1 MGNRS
6 PRREGYLETY
16 FAGEFAHSLDE
27 KGRLA
32 IPAKFRGRFKEGAV
46 VTRWTGECLAVW
58 PAPEWSALNADI
70 AKRPRTDPAATR
82 FRHFVLSGAHEG
94 DPDAQG
100 RLTIPSHLREYAQ
113 LADEA
118 VVIGNSDHLEVWE
131 PGRWRSNLA
140 NVQRSIQDDLKDLGV

>member
-6 PRREGYLETY
+6 PRREGYLENY

-46 VTRWTGECLAVW
+46 VTRWLGECLAVW
-58 PAPEWSALNADI
+58 PAPEWASLNSDI

-82 FRHFVLSGAHEG
+82 FRHFLLAGAHEA

-100 RLTIPSHLREYAQ
+100 RLTIPSHLRDFAHLQ
-113 LADEA
+113 GNA

-131 PGRWRSNLA
+131 PGRWRAELA
-140 NVQRSIQDDLKDLGV
+140 SVQSKVEPDLRDLGI